1 MKFKNPQLPIQKPT
15 VFNVLQ
21 TKETLDNLH
30 LKVMIE
36 PFLRK
41 KAFLGIC
48 IKKGKPPALLP
59 LEINSTEKLYSVTR
73 QMLLTLKGK
82 PDLISIIKEDAV
94 IFKQVE
100 LDFTGNIYKILM
112 YNDKYVNET
121 MLSDGI
127 FYTETPTLFPLHQT
141 IEIYDTN
148 KNYRYK
154 DLTFQNVSLKEINV

>member
-1 MKFKNPQLPIQKPT
+1 MKFKNSQLPIQKPT

-30 LKVMIE
+30 LEVIIE
-36 PFLRK
+36 PLLRK
-41 KAFLGIC
+41 VAILSAC

-59 LEINSTEKLYSVTR
+59 LEINSTEKLYSVT
-73 QMLLTLKGK
+73 QKMLLTLKGK
-82 PDLISIIKEDAV
+82 PADLICIIKEDAV

-100 LDFTGNIYKILM
+100 LDFTGNIYKVLM

-121 MLSDGI
+121 MLSEGI
-127 FYTETPTLFPLHQT
+127 FYTETPTLFPLHHT

-154 DLTFQNVSLKEINV
+154 DLTFQNVSIKEV